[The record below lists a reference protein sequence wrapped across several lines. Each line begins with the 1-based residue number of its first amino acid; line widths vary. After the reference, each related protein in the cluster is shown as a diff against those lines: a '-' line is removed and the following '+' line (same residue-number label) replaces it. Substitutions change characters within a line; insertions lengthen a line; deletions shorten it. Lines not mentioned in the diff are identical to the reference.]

1 MHQADPIDSAP
12 TGLLVWEAE
21 GGATDAPPAAL
32 TRRAARE
39 ETVLLARLG
48 RALLGEWHK
57 LTAPLR
63 RAVYDRAAPHGPG
76 RGSHGARRRLARY
89 LHDHQDRPAR
99 G

>member
-12 TGLLVWEAE
+12 TELLVWEAE
-21 GGATDAPPAAL
+21 GGTTDAPPAPAA
-32 TRRAARE
+32 RRAVRE

-48 RALLGEWHK
+48 RALVGEWHN
-57 LTAPLR
+57 LTTALQ
-63 RAVYDRAAPHGPG
+63 RAVYDRAAPDGAG

-89 LHDHQDRPAR
+89 LHDHRDRPAR